1 MDEEQSERQIAKM
14 EQQLSKTERKLLGTK
29 LEQRDWFQ
37 TKKQREEEKERLAL
51 TTPDTTPKP
60 QKGNNKNKKR
70 EYGGDGE
77 DGPPVKELS
86 NKKKKK
92 EEPKRKTPEQ
102 LAKERAMKEIEK
114 VSLVRAKMSKLRK
127 RPGKLSAVSDTPVSR
142 GNTSANPKR
151 TGSHSAFTNDLTDV
165 SRSGA
170 LRLRSEANRHKKM
183 TKISAKKKTSNVKL
197 LNKAGKNKFNKGKNF
212 GGPRFSKKDKNKK
225 KGA

>member
-51 TTPDTTPKP
+51 TTPDNTPKP

-77 DGPPVKELS
+77 DGPPVKEL